1 LSGNLITE
9 LGYSGKIPSRGDFLS
24 QGLTMGFVDSWNE
37 WLQAVLAVS
46 REQLTDKWLETYLTS
61 PIWHFAL
68 SADVCGNNAM
78 LGSLIPSVDQV
89 GRHYPFTLAKVL
101 QAPVIQARLNQGW
114 TEQHETLILQVLED
128 EFNLTT
134 WQSQLTKQ
142 HLDWP
147 AAQII
152 QLGHSGRPQAKAAI
166 AIEAAVD
173 IEASLLLHQSYQQH
187 FGRYCIWW
195 TQGSELIPPCT
206 LLSTGLPQVSQFAA
220 MLDGDWQRWGWQHSQ
235 ITSNQIKSAGNKP

>member
-1 LSGNLITE
+1 
-9 LGYSGKIPSRGDFLS
+9 
-24 QGLTMGFVDSWNE
+24 MGFVDSWNE

-46 REQLTDKWLETYLTS
+46 REQLTDQWLDTYLTS

-68 SADVCGNNAM
+68 SADVCGNSPM

-101 QAPVIQARLNQGW
+101 QAPVVQARIQQSW
-114 TEQHETLILQVLED
+114 TEQHESLILQVLED
-128 EFNLTT
+128 DFNLTH
-134 WQSQLTKQ
+134 WQKLLTKQ
-142 HLDWP
+142 SLEWP
-147 AAQII
+147 AEQQI
-152 QLGHSGRPQAKAAI
+152 QLGHTTRTQAKAAI
-166 AIEAAVD
+166 AIEVADD
-173 IEASLLLHQSYQQH
+173 IDPALLLHQSYQQH
-187 FGRYCIWW
+187 YGRYCIWW

-235 ITSNQIKSAGNKP
+235 IKPSQTKAAGK